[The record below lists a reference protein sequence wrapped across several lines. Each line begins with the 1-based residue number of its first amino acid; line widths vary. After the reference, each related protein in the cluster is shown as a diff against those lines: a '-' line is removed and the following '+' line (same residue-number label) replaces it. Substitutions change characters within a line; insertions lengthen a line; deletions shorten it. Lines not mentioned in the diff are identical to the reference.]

1 MLHYGRINVL
11 EQIDVNNSNNLKQCM
26 KCHCWCFLNKGYKYK
41 SAVCKSCHDVLTM
54 VFWLENIA
62 ILIIKGADYKWIIIR

>member
-54 VFWLENIA
+54 VF
-62 ILIIKGADYKWIIIR
+62 